1 MTIGRMTALLT
12 VLAIVFSGVV
22 LGQNVQVRDFFTCED
37 VIRGEVQN
45 ITTDFG
51 DDTEKVA
58 IFMRLENISESLAI
72 NWEWTQLSGNG
83 QLSQT
88 QMIPSPRE
96 QGYDFW
102 EEYSCWGILDL
113 SQMPPDIKNGRWRIK
128 AMANGRLLGQ
138 SEFTLTKKSSGK
150 KEPEQISLLNEG
162 SIENVVFNY
171 PTDWYLYDDELDDGF
186 CQVWLMDEAGS
197 FISFSIYLTTELLLD
212 DPQLEQNMIKREK
225 TTLSGLNV
233 DHALVNLYDDTDDE
247 WYKSS
252 IYQISD
258 IWSLSGKYIFLVSY
272 APVEKYDDYAEIF
285 IRIFESVGTVSYT
298 HLRAH
303 ET

>member
-1 MTIGRMTALLT
+1 M
-12 VLAIVFSGVV
+12 
-22 LGQNVQVRDFFTCED
+22 
-37 VIRGEVQN
+37 
-45 ITTDFG
+45 
-51 DDTEKVA
+51 
-58 IFMRLENISESLAI
+58 
-72 NWEWTQLSGNG
+72 
-83 QLSQT
+83 SQT

-285 IRIFESVGTVSYT
+285 IRIFESVGIVLY
-298 HLRAH
+298 
-303 ET
+303 